1 MTTVTG
7 NLVTSNIANRRQ
19 NMTYKVSTTALTGK
33 GVVPIKG
40 GKHYPKE
47 PTIYFTRE
55 AWVKQCHLVDKCTK
69 EVGWFALV
77 DYDPTDESFT
87 IDEIVIPVQTVT
99 ATETDI
105 GKEALADAAMAL
117 IEQGKDTSRM
127 YAWFHSHVN
136 MGVGPSGQDEYQV
149 EDFLEDLADQPTIPA
164 FIRGIQNKK
173 GDLKL
178 DVYYV
183 QHGIAF
189 QNVDHY
195 VLYDDDPQWAK
206 DVDALI
212 KENVKD
218 PVTYAPYTYPG
229 VGYKPPAGKL
239 NTGHG
244 NGANTEKS
252 ERNSGG
258 FRDYKGGGYGGYA
271 PGYRNGY
278 PYWDEYDDAYDT
290 VYGGLGTAVAL
301 TQLAEDV
308 PDLPLPVVMSTAD
321 QYNMEVVYNG
331 KGNTEVLLDTDGHLY
346 ICDAKGDVYDYEEYT
361 ETFGDVGAPTAFHY
375 D

>member
-1 MTTVTG
+1 MTAVTG
-7 NLVTSNIANRRQ
+7 NLVTNNIANRRQ

-33 GVVPIKG
+33 GVIPIKG

-77 DYDPTDESFT
+77 DYDPSDESFT

-117 IEQGKDTSRM
+117 IAQGKDTSRM

-149 EDFLEDLADQPTIPA
+149 EDFLEDLADQPEIPA
-164 FIRGIQNKK
+164 FIRGIQNKQ
-173 GDLKL
+173 GALKL

-183 QHGIAF
+183 RHGIAF

-206 DVDALI
+206 DIDALI

-218 PVTYAPYTYPG
+218 PVVAPYTYAG

-239 NTGHG
+239 NTGY
-244 NGANTEKS
+244 GAGVRDANA
-252 ERNSGG
+252 NLG
-258 FRDYKGGGYGGYA
+258 FRDYKGGGYGY
-271 PGYRNGY
+271 NH
-278 PYWDEYDDAYDT
+278 WDEYDEMDQFE
-290 VYGGLGTAVAL
+290 GFRSHPPIAL
-301 TQLAEDV
+301 TQLSE
-308 PDLPLPVVMSTAD
+308 DLPELPIPLIMSTQE
-321 QYNMEVVYNG
+321 QYDMEVVYTG
-331 KGNTEVLLDTDGHLY
+331 KGNTEVLLDAFGQLY
-346 ICDAKGDVYDYEEYT
+346 ICDAKGDVYDYEDYT
-361 ETFGDVGAPTAFHY
+361 EAFGDVSTGTPFQYT
-375 D
+375 